1 MGDAT
6 ESGNSRDQLISEEVC
21 QKMQTRYE
29 NGYSI
34 ADIAGEFG
42 RSPSGVR
49 YHVTGQCVHDPAQ
62 SRGKTPATQTQSE
75 KECPFCRKDVPQF
88 ATHLPCEESP

>member
-1 MGDAT
+1 MSDAT
-6 ESGNSRDQLISEEVC
+6 ESGNSRNPLVSEVVC

-29 NGYSI
+29 NGYST

-49 YHVTGQCVHDPAQ
+49 YHVTGQCKHDRQQ
-62 SRGKTPATQTQSE
+62 SERQQTLTQTDTE
-75 KECPFCRKDVPQF
+75 KECPFCREDVPQL